1 MVNASKHSYNGPA
14 LFVGR
19 LTLVMTIINTFANSI
34 LKTHVGGSR
43 AQCRLRSPEL
53 KEVIDDAGILDQ
65 CMLVQSQVERTIKLN
80 PKDEF
85 IKVSEG
91 ETA

>member
-1 MVNASKHSYNGPA
+1 MQVATHSLG
-14 LFVGR
+14 
-19 LTLVMTIINTFANSI
+19 
-34 LKTHVGGSR
+34 
-43 AQCRLRSPEL
+43 SPEL
-53 KEVIDDAGILDQ
+53 KEAIDDADILDQ

-85 IKVSEG
+85 IKMSEG